1 MTGRRRSGL
10 RLAGLRR
17 SLQIIERGETVTA
30 GGVPARRPASAGR
43 ARRCTAQRDTVTVRR
58 TAERDAAAV
67 RLHVP
72 LRKRRRRW
80 RRRALLKSQ
89 AAAERDAAS
98 HARME

>member
-1 MTGRRRSGL
+1 M

-17 SLQIIERGETVTA
+17 SLQIVERGETVTA

-43 ARRCTAQRDTVTVRR
+43 ARRCTAQ
-58 TAERDAAAV
+58 RDAAAV

-98 HARME
+98 HARVE